1 VIRRTLL
8 AMTLPLAA
16 ASCGGSAIT
25 EARVERAIATA
36 FANLVPSQLKRMSLP
51 DVPTEALRVA
61 ASCYR
66 VAGGRAGAG
75 EWACTVVWSR
85 ESGAPLRDAYDV
97 TVAANGCYT
106 ATLGAAEAQL
116 GGPIVTAADG
126 RPVRNLLYAFD
137 GCFDPF

>member
-1 VIRRTLL
+1 MTRRTLV
-8 AMTLPLAA
+8 AMALPLAA

-25 EARVERAIATA
+25 EARVEHAVTVA
-36 FANLVPSQLKRMSLP
+36 FSNLVHAQLKRMSLP
-51 DVPTEALRVA
+51 DVPAEALRVA

-66 VAGGRAGAG
+66 VAGGSAGAG
-75 EWACTVVWSR
+75 DWACTVIWSR
-85 ESGAPLRDAYDV
+85 LSGTPLRDAYDV
-97 TVAANGCYT
+97 TVGANGCYT